1 MPTLAELLPQDQRL
15 ALAVSA
21 KSPVTLAQT
30 FAAHVGQFY
39 DRTAFDALARQVAD
53 LYADDNAEHADRF
66 RRQLDRRL
74 SDSYRAP
81 VAWEG
86 EGERGAWGERR
97 GRSGQWSEGNMR
109 GSERRNDES

>member
-1 MPTLAELLPQDQRL
+1 MPTLSELLPQDQRL

-21 KSPVTLAQT
+21 KSPTTLAQT
-30 FAAHVGQFY
+30 FASLVGQFY

-53 LYADDNAEHADRF
+53 LYADDDVDQAARF

-74 SDSYRAP
+74 SDRYRDP

-86 EGERGAWGERR
+86 ERGA
-97 GRSGQWSEGNMR
+97 
-109 GSERRNDES
+109 